1 MERQLRDYQYEL
13 AVPGLSGLNYIICA
27 PTGSG
32 KTVVAAYIIAEHLQL
47 PTRKTVLFI
56 VDKVHLAT
64 QQKTVLEKYISGA
77 KVMEVTG
84 HGSTTSKMS
93 VALVP
98 PTADFTDVMVCEGLR
113 DGSMDILVT
122 TAGYI
127 DFVMKGDVKIT
138 DFSLLILDEC
148 HHTDKQHPYARIMM
162 GYLKEKEK
170 GNMNVPQVIG
180 LTASPGAGGASS
192 VMNICENLINLC
204 AYMDA
209 YGGIHTV
216 TKNKDDLDRFRN
228 IPAHEIIVCEGRSEG
243 DECIAKLTMVMQGIE
258 QEFLYH
264 EHRPKFPKTSQ
275 MYPQKLKEFQQS
287 EQMKDDEMNAI
298 EVLLLLAKGLNIYMD
313 LEKGDMEV
321 YLEECKVF
329 LPKAE
334 SISSAQRKL
343 RTKYNDIVSELQS
356 IKDVT
361 NPLLLKLESL
371 ILNEMPQGSESK
383 AIVFVETQRQAKSI
397 CKWVKQRERL
407 KCRVIP
413 YAVVGQRRED
423 GMTKAEQVSNI
434 ESMRDGDTNLLV
446 ATSILEEGVD
456 IPKCDLVIRYQ
467 RVSNDIA
474 TVQVEG
480 RARAKDS
487 KVFTIVSSQKK
498 KNQEYMNRE
507 RAKLVEDAIA
517 VVPSGEFLKRQLMS
531 KQKDILC
538 KETMQQ
544 EVTQIRKKQS
554 SAFDVQIK
562 CKKCPQILCHG
573 SDLRTYFEH
582 RLVID
587 PTFHSKVTAREKEK
601 PKYDKQFIRTHDIL
615 CNRCGNDVGVKG
627 IPLKRNTDEYFA
639 LTRKQ
644 IQVIVGGTIRA
655 IKTWKDL
662 DFEIEN
668 LTL

>member
-1 MERQLRDYQYEL
+1 M
-13 AVPGLSGLNYIICA
+13 
-27 PTGSG
+27 
-32 KTVVAAYIIAEHLQL
+32 VAAYIIAEHLQL

-56 VDKVHLAT
+56 IDKVHLAT
-64 QQKTVLEKYISGA
+64 QQKSALEKYISGA

-84 HGSTTSKMS
+84 HGSATSKMS
-93 VALVP
+93 VAPVP
-98 PTADFTDVMVCEGLR
+98 PTTENFTDVVVCESLR

-127 DFVMKGDVKIT
+127 HFVMKGDVKIT

-162 GYLKEKEK
+162 EYLKEKER

-228 IPAHEIIVCEGRSEG
+228 IPAHKIIVCEGRSEG

-258 QEFLYH
+258 QEFLDH
-264 EHRPKFPKTSQ
+264 DHRPNFPKTSQ

-287 EQMKDDEMNAI
+287 DTKQMKDDEMNAI
-298 EVLLLLAKGLNIYMD
+298 EVLHLLAKGLNIYMD
-313 LEKGDMEV
+313 LEKGNMV
-321 YLEECKVF
+321 AYLEECKEL

-343 RTKYNDIVSELQS
+343 HTKYNDIVSELLS

-371 ILNEMPQGSESK
+371 ILNEMPQGSEFK
-383 AIVFVETQRQAKSI
+383 AIVIVETQRQAKGI

-434 ESMRDGDTNLLV
+434 KSMREGEANLLV

-498 KNQEYMNRE
+498 MNQEYINRE

-517 VVPSGEFLKRQLMS
+517 LVPSGEFLKRQLMS
-531 KQKDILC
+531 KQKDVLC

-544 EVTQIRKKQS
+544 DFTQIRKKQS

-587 PTFHSKVTAREKEK
+587 PTFHSKVTVREKEK

-615 CNRCGNDVGVKG
+615 CIRCGNDVGVKG
-627 IPLKRNTDEYFA
+627 IPSKRNTEEYFA

-644 IQVIVGGTIRA
+644 IQVIVGGTVRA
-655 IKTWKDL
+655 VKAWKDL
-662 DFEIEN
+662 DFEIES
-668 LTL
+668 LPL